1 MVHYLC
7 HADNV
12 YIRGYGVGDAKMA
25 GTSRRK
31 KLVNEVVAGFQR
43 SSGQGVV
50 LSQLIADKSG
60 VSPTDLETLGFLEQE
75 GPVTAGRLAEL
86 SGLTTGAVT
95 RLIDR
100 LEAAKYVRRRD
111 DPADRRRVVV
121 ELNRAR
127 LKEFA
132 PFYDPMRED
141 STKILE
147 RYSEKEL
154 ELIARLL
161 RDMNDFGLRHADRI
175 RALPDL
181 PRRKRLKLERKIM
194 GQKVRLEL

>member
-1 MVHYLC
+1 
-7 HADNV
+7 
-12 YIRGYGVGDAKMA
+12 MA
-25 GTSRRK
+25 GSKRK
-31 KLVNEVVAGFQR
+31 ELVKVVLAHFQR
-43 SSGQGVV
+43 NSGQGVV
-50 LSQLIADKSG
+50 LSQLIAEKSG
-60 VSPTDLETLGFLEQE
+60 LSPTDLETLGFLEQE
-75 GPVTAGRLAEL
+75 GPMTAGRLAQL

-111 DPADRRRVVV
+111 DPTDRRRVVV

-141 STKILE
+141 SSKILE
-147 RYSEKEL
+147 RYTERDL

-161 RDMNDFGLRHADRI
+161 ADMNDFGMRHADRI
-175 RALPDL
+175 KALPDL
-181 PRRKRLKLERKIM
+181 PRRKRVKLERRIL
-194 GQKVRLEL
+194 GQKIRVEL

>member
-1 MVHYLC
+1 
-7 HADNV
+7 
-12 YIRGYGVGDAKMA
+12 MA
-25 GTSRRK
+25 GTSKRK
-31 KLVNEVVAGFQR
+31 ALVDEVLAGFQR

-50 LSQLIADKSG
+50 LSQLIAEKSG
-60 VSPTDLETLGFLEQE
+60 LSPTDLETLGFLEQE

-111 DPADRRRVVV
+111 DPGDRRRVVV

-132 PFYDPMRED
+132 PFYDPIRED
-141 STKILE
+141 SVKILE

-161 RDMNDFGLRHADRI
+161 ADMNDFGLRHADRI

-181 PRRKRLKLERKIM
+181 PRKKRVKLERKIL
-194 GQKVRLEL
+194 GQRVRLEI

>member
-1 MVHYLC
+1 
-7 HADNV
+7 
-12 YIRGYGVGDAKMA
+12 MA
-25 GTSRRK
+25 GASRRK
-31 KLVNEVVAGFQR
+31 ELVGEVVAGFQR

-60 VSPTDLETLGFLEQE
+60 LSPTDLETLGFLEQE
-75 GPVTAGRLAEL
+75 GPVTAGRLAQL

-111 DPADRRRVVV
+111 DPGDRRRVVV

-141 STKILE
+141 SVRILE

-154 ELIARLL
+154 ELIARVLAE
-161 RDMNDFGLRHADRI
+161 MSDFGQRHADRI

-181 PRRKRLKLERKIM
+181 PRRKRLKLERKIL
-194 GQKVRLEL
+194 GQKVRVEL

>member
-1 MVHYLC
+1 
-7 HADNV
+7 
-12 YIRGYGVGDAKMA
+12 MA
-25 GTSRRK
+25 STSKRK
-31 KLVNEVVAGFQR
+31 ELVREILAGFQR
-43 SSGQGVV
+43 TSGQGVV
-50 LSQLIADKSG
+50 LSQLIAEKSG
-60 VSPTDLETLGFLEQE
+60 LSPTDLEALGFLEQE
-75 GPVTAGRLAEL
+75 GPITAGRLADL

-111 DPADRRRVVV
+111 DPADRRRVLV

-127 LKEFA
+127 LKEFG

-141 STKILE
+141 SSKILE
-147 RYSEKEL
+147 RYSEREL

-161 RDMNDFGLRHADRI
+161 ADMNDFGMRHADRI

-181 PRRKRLKLERKIM
+181 PRRKRLKLERKIL
-194 GQKVRLEL
+194 GQRIRVEV

>member
-1 MVHYLC
+1 V
-7 HADNV
+7 
-12 YIRGYGVGDAKMA
+12 A
-25 GTSRRK
+25 GTSKRK
-31 KLVNEVVAGFQR
+31 ELVREVLAGLQR
-43 SSGQGVV
+43 TSGQGVV
-50 LSQLIADKSG
+50 LSQLIAEKSG
-60 VSPTDLETLGFLEQE
+60 LSPTDVETLGFLEQD
-75 GPVTAGRLAEL
+75 GPITAGRLAEL

-127 LKEFA
+127 LKEFG

-161 RDMNDFGLRHADRI
+161 ADMNDFGVRHAERI

-181 PRRKRLKLERKIM
+181 PRRKRVKLERKIL
-194 GQKVRLEL
+194 GQRIRVEV

>member
-1 MVHYLC
+1 M
-7 HADNV
+7 
-12 YIRGYGVGDAKMA
+12 
-25 GTSRRK
+25 
-31 KLVNEVVAGFQR
+31 
-43 SSGQGVV
+43 
-50 LSQLIADKSG
+50 
-60 VSPTDLETLGFLEQE
+60 
-75 GPVTAGRLAEL
+75 
-86 SGLTTGAVT
+86 T

-121 ELNRAR
+121 ELNHAR

-132 PFYDPMRED
+132 PFYDPMRAD
-141 STKILE
+141 SSKILE

-154 ELIARLL
+154 ELIARLF

-181 PRRKRLKLERKIM
+181 PRRKRLKLERKILR
-194 GQKVRLEL
+194 QKVRVEI

>member
-1 MVHYLC
+1 
-7 HADNV
+7 
-12 YIRGYGVGDAKMA
+12 MA
-25 GTSRRK
+25 GTSKRK
-31 KLVNEVVAGFQR
+31 ELVREVLAGFQR
-43 SSGQGVV
+43 TSGQGVV
-50 LSQLIADKSG
+50 LSQLIAEKSG
-60 VSPTDLETLGFLEQE
+60 LSPTDVETLGFLEQE
-75 GPVTAGRLAEL
+75 GPITAGRLADL

-127 LKEFA
+127 LKEFG

-147 RYSEKEL
+147 RYSEKDL

-161 RDMNDFGLRHADRI
+161 ADMNDFGVRHAERI

-181 PRRKRLKLERKIM
+181 PRRKRVKLDRKIL
-194 GQKVRLEL
+194 GQRIRVEV